1 MPNRNDKSVL
11 AQFRA
16 KLGKVPDQQIAEQ
29 AGVSRTL
36 VVNYRKKL
44 GIAAYQGHK
53 TPPAAPAPVV
63 ESSPAKA
70 FRGRRSALDEYMDVL
85 GKLPDADIAKMAGVT
100 AENVRTYRN
109 RRGIAATWQPAPART
124 EVASAAPA
132 PAPAAPVPAPAP
144 PAPAAEL
151 APKATRPRKAAAAPV
166 PVEAPAPVA
175 TVVTPP
181 IAPAAEPVAP
191 PAAPAPAPAASA
203 APAPVAPA
211 PAPAAPAASS
221 AASNTVFLVVVDTDQ
236 GQRSYAI
243 LGADIADAAATAS
256 ARVSA
261 SFAGATIRSIQRV
274 AELLA

>member
-44 GIAAYQGHK
+44 GIGAYQGHK
-53 TPPAAPAPVV
+53 TLPAAPPPVV
-63 ESSPAKA
+63 ETTPAKA

-109 RRGIAATWQPAPART
+109 RRGIAATWQPAPGRPDVIAVPT
-124 EVASAAPA
+124 APPPAPA
-132 PAPAAPVPAPAP
+132 PAPVPAPVPAPAP
-144 PAPAAEL
+144 
-151 APKATRPRKAAAAPV
+151 KATRARKPAAAPV
-166 PVEAPAPVA
+166 PVEPPARV
-175 TVVTPP
+175 
-181 IAPAAEPVAP
+181 EPVAPP
-191 PAAPAPAPAASA
+191 PAAPAPEPVAAPTAPTAPAVPA
-203 APAPVAPA
+203 APEAPVAP
-211 PAPAAPAASS
+211 
-221 AASNTVFLVVVDTDQ
+221 NTVFLVVVDSDQ

-243 LGADIADAAATAS
+243 LGADIADAAVTAA

-261 SFAGATIRSIQRV
+261 NFAGATIRSIQRV